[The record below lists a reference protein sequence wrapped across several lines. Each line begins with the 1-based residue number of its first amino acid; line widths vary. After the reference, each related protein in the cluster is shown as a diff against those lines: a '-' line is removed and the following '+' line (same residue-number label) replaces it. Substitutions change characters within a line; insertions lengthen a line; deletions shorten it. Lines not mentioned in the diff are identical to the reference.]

1 MTEQRSWQT
10 EIEPYSRRMA
20 GLNLLTDRLKKEV
33 SSFPGLL
40 EFVPTDAAQ
49 VKFRSLIYVNHTL
62 MSSRQILESV
72 QLLWREGHLLAA
84 AHCVRLLMELWGS
97 LIYAKL
103 RVVRKLPSVDGPRIA
118 AERLTRLDL
127 GTKSGPLL
135 PAGLTERVEPINVM
149 EFIRAGEKEVTDFEN
164 SYALFCDVSHP
175 SYMHN
180 DFHVLSDSRVIWWAN
195 PLFEKEAHRILE
207 HITNWAEKAVS
218 GIEGDALTIY
228 AECRPDIQREIEQ
241 HRDKRSGRTHT

>member
-72 QLLWREGHLLAA
+72 PNPPPLSLVQVAGGRASGL
-84 AHCVRLLMELWGS
+84 VRATS
-97 LIYAKL
+97 A
-103 RVVRKLPSVDGPRIA
+103 RRRCP
-118 AERLTRLDL
+118 
-127 GTKSGPLL
+127 
-135 PAGLTERVEPINVM
+135 
-149 EFIRAGEKEVTDFEN
+149 
-164 SYALFCDVSHP
+164 
-175 SYMHN
+175 
-180 DFHVLSDSRVIWWAN
+180 
-195 PLFEKEAHRILE
+195 
-207 HITNWAEKAVS
+207 
-218 GIEGDALTIY
+218 
-228 AECRPDIQREIEQ
+228 
-241 HRDKRSGRTHT
+241 